1 MKVIITKKN
10 DWEGNYKSI
19 YSMLGASNHSDYER
33 AENDFYSTDPEA
45 IDYLLKYEQFNNDI
59 WECAC
64 GNGNMSKRL
73 EKYGYNVT
81 STDLVYRG
89 FGIGGIDFLKCNDK
103 FNGDIITNPPYKYA
117 TEFVLKALELSER
130 KVAMFLKVQFL
141 ESRKRWDKLFKYY
154 PPSTIYVFV
163 KRISCYRNDD
173 RSFKNSAICYSWFVW
188 DKEYN
193 GETKVKWINNF

>member
-19 YSMLGASNHSDYER
+19 YSRLGASNHSDYER

-73 EKYGYNVT
+73 E
-81 STDLVYRG
+81 
-89 FGIGGIDFLKCNDK
+89 
-103 FNGDIITNPPYKYA
+103 IITNPPYKYA

-173 RSFKNSAICYSWFVW
+173 RSFKNSALCYSWFVW

>member
-1 MKVIITKKN
+1 MKMIIMKKN
-10 DWEGNYKSI
+10 DWKGNYKSI
-19 YSMLGASNHSDYER
+19 YSTLGASNHSDYER

-45 IDYLLKYEQFNNDI
+45 IDYLL
-59 WECAC
+59 
-64 GNGNMSKRL
+64 
-73 EKYGYNVT
+73 
-81 STDLVYRG
+81 
-89 FGIGGIDFLKCNDK
+89 
-103 FNGDIITNPPYKYA
+103 KYA

-163 KRISCYRNDD
+163 KRINCYRNDD
-173 RSFKNSAICYSWFVW
+173 RSIKNSAVCYSWFVW